1 MSDATPLPPL
11 RRPPITR
18 PYRKPPLWKR
28 MLWQR
33 KFMPAFWTVTGMISL
48 VVNIILIII
57 VWTLVQ
63 QLFTLKSVVNDQLV
77 TGLYDNFVKME
88 ESVISTQIL
97 VEDTIPVVFTLPLQQ
112 TTNVVIVEDTIIPE
126 TMVKIDTGELV
137 INAPA
142 TITLPSGTIL
152 AAALDLEVPVD
163 TEIPVTLL
171 VDVSIPLNETDLR
184 APFVGL
190 QQVIAPYSSL
200 LSEAPDS
207 WEESLCESSDGS
219 AACSLGQML
228 DGSEDGGE

>member
-1 MSDATPLPPL
+1 
-11 RRPPITR
+11 
-18 PYRKPPLWKR
+18 

-228 DGSEDGGE
+228 DDSEDGGE